1 MNEILLFNGVH
12 VKKYELCIKNFKN
25 IIWRNKKMAKKVF
38 AWSPVRKLMKDNGAE
53 MVARD
58 AVDALIDYLEKTAK
72 NVTNKALE
80 MTRHAGRKKLT
91 LEDMGL
97 AMKLM

>member
-1 MNEILLFNGVH
+1 
-12 VKKYELCIKNFKN
+12 
-25 IIWRNKKMAKKVF
+25 MAKKVF
-38 AWSPVRKLMKDNGAE
+38 AWSPIRKLMKDNGAE

-58 AVDALIDYLEKTAK
+58 AVDALIDYLEKEAR

-91 LEDMGL
+91 LNDMNL
-97 AMKLM
+97 AMKLLL

>member
-1 MNEILLFNGVH
+1 
-12 VKKYELCIKNFKN
+12 
-25 IIWRNKKMAKKVF
+25 MAKKVF

-58 AVDALIDYLEKTAK
+58 AVDALIDYLEMSARE
-72 NVTNKALE
+72 VTNKALE

-91 LEDMGL
+91 LEDMEL
-97 AMKLM
+97 AMELM

>member
-1 MNEILLFNGVH
+1 
-12 VKKYELCIKNFKN
+12 
-25 IIWRNKKMAKKVF
+25 MAKKVF

-53 MVARD
+53 MVARE
-58 AVDALIDYLEKTAK
+58 AVDALIDYLETVARG
-72 NVTNKALE
+72 VTSKALE

-91 LEDMGL
+91 QNDMNL

>member
-1 MNEILLFNGVH
+1 
-12 VKKYELCIKNFKN
+12 
-25 IIWRNKKMAKKVF
+25 MAKKVF

-58 AVDALIDYLEKTAK
+58 AVDALIDYLQKLAK
-72 NVTNKALE
+72 AMTNKALE

-91 LEDMGL
+91 VGDMDL
-97 AMKLM
+97 AMQII

>member
-1 MNEILLFNGVH
+1 
-12 VKKYELCIKNFKN
+12 
-25 IIWRNKKMAKKVF
+25 MAKKIF
-38 AWSPVRKLMKDNGAE
+38 AWSPIRKLMKDNGAE

-72 NVTNKALE
+72 SMTNKALE

-91 LEDMGL
+91 NEDMAL
-97 AMKLM
+97 AMKIV

>member
-1 MNEILLFNGVH
+1 MNFTSKIKI
-12 VKKYELCIKNFKN
+12 KKNKSKIKKINN
-25 IIWRNKKMAKKVF
+25 SGGINYMGKKIF
-38 AWSPVRKLMKDNGAE
+38 AWSPIRKLMKDNGAE

-72 NVTNKALE
+72 TITNKALE

-91 LEDMGL
+91 LQDMDL
-97 AMKLM
+97 AMKLK

>member
-1 MNEILLFNGVH
+1 
-12 VKKYELCIKNFKN
+12 
-25 IIWRNKKMAKKVF
+25 MAKKVF

-58 AVDALIDYLEKTAK
+58 AVDALIDYLQKLARTM
-72 NVTNKALE
+72 TNKALE

-91 LEDMGL
+91 LNDMNL
-97 AMKLM
+97 AMTIL

>member
-1 MNEILLFNGVH
+1 
-12 VKKYELCIKNFKN
+12 
-25 IIWRNKKMAKKVF
+25 
-38 AWSPVRKLMKDNGAE
+38 MKDNGAE

-58 AVDALIDYLEKTAK
+58 AVDALIDYLEKEAK

-91 LEDMGL
+91 LTDMDL
-97 AMKLM
+97 AMKLI

>member
-1 MNEILLFNGVH
+1 
-12 VKKYELCIKNFKN
+12 
-25 IIWRNKKMAKKVF
+25 MAKKVF

-58 AVDALIDYLEKTAK
+58 AVDALIDYLQKLAKTM
-72 NVTNKALE
+72 TNKALE

-91 LEDMGL
+91 VGDMDL
-97 AMKLM
+97 AMDLV

>member
-1 MNEILLFNGVH
+1 
-12 VKKYELCIKNFKN
+12 
-25 IIWRNKKMAKKVF
+25 MAKKVF

-58 AVDALIDYLEKTAK
+58 AVDALIDYLEKLAK
-72 NVTNKALE
+72 VMTNKALE

-91 LEDMGL
+91 LNDMDL
-97 AMKLM
+97 AMKIL

>member
-1 MNEILLFNGVH
+1 
-12 VKKYELCIKNFKN
+12 
-25 IIWRNKKMAKKVF
+25 MAKKVF

-58 AVDALIDYLEKTAK
+58 AVDALIDYLEKLAK
-72 NVTNKALE
+72 GVTSKALE

-91 LEDMGL
+91 MNDMDL
-97 AMKLM
+97 AMSLL